1 MNKVG
6 KRTDLKICNSTYLTN
21 GGYILTNWLKKTGT
35 NFKGQKIEENESIRV
50 IGMKNKQ
57 MEWKR
62 YEMLSAR
69 ARYLHYH
76 ICWLVQQSEL

>member
-1 MNKVG
+1 MQQHTLNK
-6 KRTDLKICNSTYLTN
+6 RRIHPNELAE
-21 GGYILTNWLKKTGT
+21 KTGT